1 MRLVHALLPIA
12 GLVVATSVPIAR
24 YEWRDQRERVA
35 IDVVRQAVEAQRR
48 FRERTG
54 AYATSPASL
63 TTLCGDVPAWLSADI
78 QHRLH
83 EAGYYLELRA
93 AEGAHRAGPDCHGL
107 PLADDYYV
115 SVAPL
120 ASDGV
125 PRQAF
130 ASRGDGHI
138 YLFYDGIAPLES
150 DMAGGL
156 ATRVEDRE
164 RFVIP

>member
-1 MRLVHALLPIA
+1 M
-12 GLVVATSVPIAR
+12 S
-24 YEWRDQRERVA
+24 
-35 IDVVRQAVEAQRR
+35 
-48 FRERTG
+48 
-54 AYATSPASL
+54 
-63 TTLCGDVPAWLSADI
+63 CGDVPAWLSPDI
-78 QHRLH
+78 RERL
-83 EAGYYLELRA
+83 EDAGYHLELRA
-93 AEGAHRAGPDCHGL
+93 AEGARPRGADCHGL
-107 PLADDYYV
+107 PLADDFYV

-120 ASDGV
+120 GSDGV

-150 DMAGGL
+150 DMDGGL